1 MKFCLSSRQ
10 SKQYLEKADEI
21 KVDFRDRNTIPEL
34 ADEYPG
40 KTIILVQYAGDELNG
55 DDLATWKILTKDHFI
70 VCLSNLA
77 YVADMKRLEIPW
89 YWGFPV
95 TSFYQLRALK
105 EMGAC
110 YAKLD
115 APIFFDMPTAKK
127 IGVPIRV
134 VPNVAYIDGLER
146 TDGVCGTWIRP
157 EDLEAYGEFVEAVE
171 FEDCNQKKEQ
181 AMYRIYAED
190 KKWPTDLGL
199 LITNLNHAGTNR
211 MIGSEYSLRRLD
223 CGQRCQENDG
233 CHICYRLLYLA
244 NPKLIKDY
252 VNATSE

>member
-40 KTIILVQYAGDELNG
+40 KTIILVQYTGDELNG

-77 YVADMKRLEIPW
+77 YVVDMKRLEIPW

-115 APIFFDMPTAKK
+115 APIFFDIPTAKK

-146 TDGVCGTWIRP
+146 TDGVCGT
-157 EDLEAYGEFVEAVE
+157 
-171 FEDCNQKKEQ
+171 
-181 AMYRIYAED
+181 
-190 KKWPTDLGL
+190 
-199 LITNLNHAGTNR
+199 
-211 MIGSEYSLRRLD
+211 
-223 CGQRCQENDG
+223 
-233 CHICYRLLYLA
+233 
-244 NPKLIKDY
+244 
-252 VNATSE
+252 